1 MDRRHT
7 DDATCSRMP
16 ATRSVAVLVALII
29 IGLPMAALAQGNAQR
44 PPDSQALDA
53 QPQQSHPWP
62 APTGHRQPRP
72 SDLPPDVLRAEDGD
86 GATQGQGKG
95 GRARAQEDL
104 DKDLR
109 ICKGC

>member
-7 DDATCSRMP
+7 DNATRSRMP

-29 IGLPMAALAQGNAQR
+29 IGLPTAALAQGNAIQR
-44 PPDSQALDA
+44 PPDSQALDP
-53 QPQQSHPWP
+53 QPQQSHPWQ
-62 APTGHRQPRP
+62 APVGHRQPRP
-72 SDLPPDVLRAEDGD
+72 SDLPPDVLRAEDGE
-86 GATQGQGKG
+86 GKG
-95 GRARAQEDL
+95 GRTQAQEDL